1 MVFKVVLEPDM
12 EVGGYVAYCPTLRGC
27 VSEGDTVEETLR
39 NIKKAIGGYLAVLEE
54 ELVKKKE
61 SVVYEVAV

>member
-12 EVGGYVAYCPTLRGC
+12 EVGGYVVYCPTLRGC
-27 VSEGDTVEETLR
+27 VSEGDTVEDALR